1 MASNDLRKM
10 IVRPGGNTQLRNKS
24 GSMTLDNVLEE
35 FAAPPEKIV
44 NLLWCVD
51 KTGSMS
57 ALIQK
62 AKSASA
68 EFFRRSNAS
77 NIKLNVS
84 WCPYG
89 DYVDYQNYG
98 PSGLIEVRDWTTD
111 VNRLEGFIQETQ
123 LVGGGDADEAVEYVM
138 AYALANP
145 APIDA
150 IILVGDADPHEV
162 QESQRQV
169 RQYGVPTQW
178 QLDWRENA
186 KLLGNKKIPVYTFA
200 MREGC
205 RRVFG
210 EIAQLS
216 GGQMGNL
223 EQLDAL
229 IHLLSLTAVAVAGNP
244 ADIQTYIEDYSDE
257 MDELTLEYA
266 EQLFLPSS

>member
-1 MASNDLRKM
+1 MANNDLRKT
-10 IVRPGGNTQLRNKS
+10 IVPPGENTFRKKS
-24 GSMTLDNVLEE
+24 GLMTLDNVLEE
-35 FAAPPEKIV
+35 FAAPPEKTV

-57 ALIQK
+57 ALIDK

-68 EFFRRSNAS
+68 EFFRRSHAS

-89 DYVDYQNYG
+89 DYVDYKDYG
-98 PSGLIEVRDWTTD
+98 PSGLIEARNWTTD
-111 VNRLEGFIQETQ
+111 VNSLQGFIEETQ
-123 LVGGGDADEAVEYVM
+123 LVGGGDADEAVEYVL
-138 AYALANP
+138 AYALANK

-162 QESQRQV
+162 EESQRQI

-200 MREGC
+200 MREEC

-229 IHLLSLTAVAVAGNP
+229 IHMLSLTAVAIAGNS
-244 ADIQTYIEDYSDE
+244 ADIQTYIEEYSYD

-266 EQLFLPSS
+266 EELCLPSS